1 MHANKSSFC
10 KSCFCNNKIFNKM
23 DKAALMKELVH
34 NTFAMLK
41 PSPVQGIGVF
51 AIRDMSKGQRNIF
64 SNDKS
69 EWIKISKAEIE
80 TLPQHS
86 KAIVENF
93 CLYDAEHYFVPEYG
107 FKMVDLVIYLNHNDN
122 PNIASIN
129 EGKDFEALRDIE
141 AGEELFIDY
150 GQIVEGE

>member
-1 MHANKSSFC
+1 
-10 KSCFCNNKIFNKM
+10 M
-23 DKAALMKELVH
+23 DKMQLINELVN
-34 NTFAMLK
+34 NTFVMLK
-41 PSPVQGIGVF
+41 SSPVQGIGVF
-51 AIRDMSKGQRNIF
+51 AMVDISKGQRRIF

-69 EWIKISKAEIE
+69 EWIKISKAEIA

-93 CLYDAEHYFVPEYG
+93 CLYDEENYFVPEYG
-107 FKMVDLVIYLNHNDN
+107 FKMVDLVIFLNHDDN

-129 EGKDFEALRDIE
+129 DGEDFEALRDIK

>member
-1 MHANKSSFC
+1 MNK
-10 KSCFCNNKIFNKM
+10 N
-23 DKAALMKELVH
+23 ALMNELLH
-34 NTFAMLK
+34 NTFVMLK

-51 AIRDMSKGQRNIF
+51 AITDIGKGQRAIF

-69 EWIKISKAEIE
+69 EWIKIPKTEIAS
-80 TLPQHS
+80 LPQHS

-93 CLYDAEHYFVPEYG
+93 CLYDEENYFVPEYG
-107 FKMVDLVIYLNHNDN
+107 FKMVDLVIFLNHDDD

-129 EGKDFEALRDIE
+129 DGEDFEALRDIK

-150 GQIVEGE
+150 GQIVED

>member
-1 MHANKSSFC
+1 
-10 KSCFCNNKIFNKM
+10 M

-107 FKMVDLVIYLNHNDN
+107 FKMVDLVIFLNHDEN
-122 PNIASIN
+122 PNIVSIN
-129 EGKDFEALRDIE
+129 DGEDFEALRDIK

-150 GQIVEGE
+150 GQIVEDE

>member
-1 MHANKSSFC
+1 
-10 KSCFCNNKIFNKM
+10 M